1 MENKT
6 KRQLYERIETQMTGR
21 PVRELDLE
29 LFCARSL
36 AEKLDISRNLAS
48 QYLSLIHIWGARR
61 K

>member
-48 QYLSLIHIWGARR
+48 QYLNEFF
-61 K
+61 

>member
-36 AEKLDISRNLAS
+36 AGELDISAILRPNTLTNCFMKGS
-48 QYLSLIHIWGARR
+48 
-61 K
+61 